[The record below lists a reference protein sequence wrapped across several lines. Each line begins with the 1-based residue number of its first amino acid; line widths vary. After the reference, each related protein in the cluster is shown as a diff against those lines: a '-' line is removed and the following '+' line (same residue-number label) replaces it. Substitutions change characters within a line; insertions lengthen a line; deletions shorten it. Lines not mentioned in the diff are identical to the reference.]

1 MSTVAP
7 VRPRWGFVRIVG
19 LLTLAGAAL
28 LAVFLPFA
36 GRFLVREDPLEKADA
51 VFVLAGSRVERWLE
65 AYDLHRERWSPRI
78 MVSPGPVDAVE
89 ARLHAIG
96 VKLPREGDLVRDA
109 LLQLGVADDVVR
121 VLPGSVDN
129 TAAEAVL
136 LRRQLDGTGWQRVIV
151 VTSKYHTRRVRFAFR
166 REFAGTPV
174 RIIVRASRHDDS
186 EPAWWWRHRADVRF
200 VTSELQKMAGY
211 ALGVA
216 D

>member
-65 AYDLHRERWSPRI
+65 AYDLYREQWSPRI